1 MIPSAPARTGAW
13 AVLVSCILARAITT
27 NDPFPI
33 WSTDPLH
40 FSAPSVG
47 LGPSAGL
54 ALDLVAI
61 ATSLILL
68 FLDRARLMAGPTL
81 LVSLGAI
88 AALFHSRFAPGSSLD
103 DLRLGAHWTA
113 AMSGALALAHACR
126 DRTLWARTWALFLAL
141 ACMLAVKGLLQVF
154 VEHPATVAAFESNR
168 DGFLAS
174 QGWTP
179 DSFMARSY
187 ERRLRQP
194 EATGWFGLSNVL
206 GSFAALATIALVPL
220 TIRAWASARAANR
233 PFPDGFAGLITL
245 ASASAAITLFFTH
258 SKGATAAALAGLSLV
273 ALVASSRA
281 KIPVASRVRPYLL
294 AGGGAIALA
303 FLVAPILAV
312 LSRGVLGETLGERSL
327 LFRAFY
333 LVGGTRIVLEHPLLG
348 VGPAGFK
355 QAYLLAKPPLS
366 PEDVDSPHSL
376 FMDYLATLGILGAA
390 WIATIV
396 LWVRHA
402 GRALLA
408 TIAPDPTHRDDPASI
423 GIARPDILAIVGVAA
438 IAVGVSAWSESH
450 VVSIEFALARLVG
463 LAAWAGCAL
472 AILSLFRREVPLAP
486 VVCGALA
493 LAAHL
498 MFDVTGTWVGSA
510 PLALSAVACA
520 ASPITTNFR
529 ERRSIPALPAIAL
542 LAMVS
547 LGGFGSLAPEVFRWE
562 HALRRAGDQAL
573 PAGAMAARVRALA
586 SGVSPERPERVL
598 DDLSTL
604 IGYRVPFS
612 ARDVDEALAD
622 LVRRRLAAAADLLDQ
637 ANARHLGTLEA
648 LSRTRLSLAIS
659 LDSPGNTLEAL
670 RDAELAAT
678 RFPTSR
684 SYAWLATVANEL
696 HRATGDPALQDRALA
711 AWLRAAL
718 LDPHGVAVPVR
729 LARLHALRAEPDA
742 ASTWAAEALRRN
754 DNLRLD
760 PLRQLRE
767 SEREEMTRLSST
779 P

>member
-1 MIPSAPARTGAW
+1 MTPSAPARTGAW
-13 AVLVSCILARAITT
+13 AVLVSCILARAIST

-47 LGPSAGL
+47 LGPSAGI

-61 ATSLILL
+61 ATSLVLL
-68 FLDRARLMAGPTL
+68 FLDRARLMAVPTL

-88 AALFHSRFAPGSSLD
+88 AALFHSRFSLGSSLD

-220 TIRAWASARAANR
+220 TIRAWSSARAANR

-245 ASASAAITLFFTH
+245 ASAAAAVTLFFTH

-355 QAYLLAKPPLS
+355 QAYLLC
-366 PEDVDSPHSL
+366 
-376 FMDYLATLGILGAA
+376 
-390 WIATIV
+390 
-396 LWVRHA
+396 R
-402 GRALLA
+402 
-408 TIAPDPTHRDDPASI
+408 
-423 GIARPDILAIVGVAA
+423 
-438 IAVGVSAWSESH
+438 
-450 VVSIEFALARLVG
+450 IEF
-463 LAAWAGCAL
+463 
-472 AILSLFRREVPLAP
+472 
-486 VVCGALA
+486 
-493 LAAHL
+493 
-498 MFDVTGTWVGSA
+498 
-510 PLALSAVACA
+510 
-520 ASPITTNFR
+520 
-529 ERRSIPALPAIAL
+529 
-542 LAMVS
+542 
-547 LGGFGSLAPEVFRWE
+547 
-562 HALRRAGDQAL
+562 
-573 PAGAMAARVRALA
+573 
-586 SGVSPERPERVL
+586 
-598 DDLSTL
+598 
-604 IGYRVPFS
+604 
-612 ARDVDEALAD
+612 
-622 LVRRRLAAAADLLDQ
+622 
-637 ANARHLGTLEA
+637 
-648 LSRTRLSLAIS
+648 
-659 LDSPGNTLEAL
+659 
-670 RDAELAAT
+670 
-678 RFPTSR
+678 
-684 SYAWLATVANEL
+684 
-696 HRATGDPALQDRALA
+696 
-711 AWLRAAL
+711 
-718 LDPHGVAVPVR
+718 
-729 LARLHALRAEPDA
+729 
-742 ASTWAAEALRRN
+742 
-754 DNLRLD
+754 
-760 PLRQLRE
+760 RQLR
-767 SEREEMTRLSST
+767 
-779 P
+779 